1 MSQFPASYN
10 APQMTNPS
18 RRDAA
23 AKKVVS
29 TARAI
34 VTYQIGLPVGCQ
46 RMNRALTWLKLHEIN
61 LPSIFDEYLA
71 ETVGL
76 PIGSERLEW
85 DRKTLHQ
92 KDIALENINQRFRDR
107 IFDTCWTL
115 IDRFAG

>member
-1 MSQFPASYN
+1 
-10 APQMTNPS
+10 MTNPS

-29 TARAI
+29 AARAI

-46 RMNRALTWLKLHEIN
+46 RVSRALTWLKPHETN
-61 LPSIFDEYLA
+61 LPTIFDDYLA
-71 ETVGL
+71 ESVGL

-85 DRKTLHQ
+85 NRKILHQ

-115 IDRFAG
+115 ISRFAG